1 MDMDMA
7 TAESFNEHVRKLMR
21 LALECEDEERRSDAI
36 RSLSCMALL
45 KDGSPGGPGGGAVP
59 KAGRVTATWIITMLI
74 GVGVF
79 VHHGYQTGDWRAWA
93 AAVVLSAV
101 VAVVQLMHL
110 YNPKG

>member
-1 MDMDMA
+1 M
-7 TAESFNEHVRKLMR
+7 
-21 LALECEDEERRSDAI
+21 
-36 RSLSCMALL
+36 
-45 KDGSPGGPGGGAVP
+45 
-59 KAGRVTATWIITMLI
+59 WIITMLI